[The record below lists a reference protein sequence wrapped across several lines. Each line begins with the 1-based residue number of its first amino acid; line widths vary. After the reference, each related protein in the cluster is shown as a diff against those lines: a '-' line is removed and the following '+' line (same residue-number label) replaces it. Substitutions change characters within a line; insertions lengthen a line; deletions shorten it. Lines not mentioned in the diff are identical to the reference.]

1 MTLLFIILGSLL
13 GSMGCVLVAGL
24 FWWRSGE
31 FTPRTKMA
39 VLSYATGTLLGAAF
53 LGMLPHVLE
62 HLPVRTGLG
71 VVLAGVVGLFLL
83 EKMLIWRHC
92 HEPGCQAHAQ
102 TGPLILIG
110 AAGHNLIDG
119 VAIAV
124 AFLQSAQLG
133 WAASLAIIAHE
144 IPHKIGDVMVLVH
157 SGYAKNRAL
166 GLIALASLTTLFG
179 AVGTYGARAWMA
191 AFAPHALAVS
201 AASFIYI
208 ALADLTPDHR
218 MHPRMR
224 DTLVQMTGIGA
235 GIATILLVTRLAH

>member
-1 MTLLFIILGSLL
+1 MTLLLIVLGSLL
-13 GSMGCVLVAGL
+13 GSLGCVLIAGL
-24 FWWRSGE
+24 FWFLSKE
-31 FTPRTKMA
+31 FTPRIKMG

-53 LGMLPHVLE
+53 LGMLPHALE

-71 VVLAGVVGLFLL
+71 VVLAGIVGLFLL

-92 HEPGCQAHAQ
+92 HEPNCKAHAQ
-102 TGPLILIG
+102 TGPLIVIG

-119 VAIAV
+119 VAIAL
-124 AFLQSAQLG
+124 AFLQSNALG
-133 WAASLAIIAHE
+133 WATSLAIIAHE
-144 IPHKIGDVMVLVH
+144 IPHKIGDIMILLH
-157 SGYAKNRAL
+157 SGYAKKRAI
-166 GLIALASLTTLFG
+166 GLVALASFTTLLG

-218 MHPRMR
+218 THSRAR
-224 DTLVQMTGIGA
+224 DTLVQIAGIIA
-235 GIATILLVTRLAH
+235 GIATIQLVSRLVH